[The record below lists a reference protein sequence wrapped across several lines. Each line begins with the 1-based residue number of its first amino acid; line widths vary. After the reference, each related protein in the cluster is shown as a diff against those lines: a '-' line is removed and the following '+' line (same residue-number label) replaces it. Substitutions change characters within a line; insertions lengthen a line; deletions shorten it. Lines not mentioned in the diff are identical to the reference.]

1 MPKIY
6 FFILIFL
13 GIVIFATTDYFFN
26 VRTTTSPISSLVT
39 DVNSTEADSNL
50 IQSLLNQDSSLNYQI
65 ANRNRT
71 TYVFEKFDAS
81 NMKNI
86 RIYRNLLEA
95 PKSEKTTTSTKTNED
110 TSHYP
115 IIIYEIH
122 GPKNQGSLTYLNV
135 KLKFVDQLSDTE
147 NINEMNEYGH
157 NSFFYNDLKNKN
169 TGFLLIQIGDNLFG
183 FQYQKKPKDS
193 IDTIKTMIKAFIAQK

>member
-81 NMKNI
+81 NMKNMFKFNLPI
-86 RIYRNLLEA
+86 DFYKQFNQLIYPRI
-95 PKSEKTTTSTKTNED
+95 TS
-110 TSHYP
+110 
-115 IIIYEIH
+115 
-122 GPKNQGSLTYLNV
+122 
-135 KLKFVDQLSDTE
+135 
-147 NINEMNEYGH
+147 
-157 NSFFYNDLKNKN
+157 
-169 TGFLLIQIGDNLFG
+169 GDNNLN
-183 FQYQKKPKDS
+183 QAK
-193 IDTIKTMIKAFIAQK
+193 IKI